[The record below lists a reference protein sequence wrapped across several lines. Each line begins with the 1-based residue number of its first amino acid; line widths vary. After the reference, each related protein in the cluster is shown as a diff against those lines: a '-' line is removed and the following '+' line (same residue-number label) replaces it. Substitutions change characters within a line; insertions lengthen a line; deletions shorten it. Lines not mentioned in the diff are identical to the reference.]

1 MSHVPPSAA
10 YLKFLIETVRVRIA
24 GYEDYHMALKT
35 LEENLAETGD
45 RVVEI
50 GDVKIQVNNYYNQ
63 FKV

>member
-1 MSHVPPSAA
+1 MNKL
-10 YLKFLIETVRVRIA
+10 YIKNDDKNITLFA

-50 GDVKIQVNNYYNQ
+50 SAKD
-63 FKV
+63 KVILIN